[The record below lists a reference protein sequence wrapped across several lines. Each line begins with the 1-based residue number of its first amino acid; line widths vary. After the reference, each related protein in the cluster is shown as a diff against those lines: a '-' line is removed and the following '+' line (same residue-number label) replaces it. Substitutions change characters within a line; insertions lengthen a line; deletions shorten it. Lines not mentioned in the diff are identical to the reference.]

1 MVVAA
6 SEPMGILRLRIC
18 SAAFAAA
25 LTLGAAA
32 GPPVKKSETGICH
45 PVTSPY
51 YQRIT
56 RFVPYSSMAECIAS
70 GGHALKRGA
79 KEPKSVDPLWPTVRR
94 AVDWTADHAL
104 TLIAVT
110 VAGVIL
116 YQGVRRAV
124 QRWRN
129 RKRKR
134 EFAERERVQ
143 WEGHRRETPRPQ
155 PPHEAQQPQETQPH
169 AQSDDDAVFKHRR
182 HRRDPWLKVLGY
194 FKR

>member
-1 MVVAA
+1 M
-6 SEPMGILRLRIC
+6 RLKIC
-18 SAAFAAA
+18 SAALAAA
-25 LTLGAAA
+25 LTLGVAA

-94 AVDWTADHAL
+94 AVDWMADHTL
-104 TLIAVT
+104 TLIAVVAAT
-110 VAGVIL
+110 VML

-124 QRWRN
+124 LRWRN
-129 RKRKR
+129 RKRER
-134 EFAERERVQ
+134 EFADRERVRH
-143 WEGHRRETPRPQ
+143 EGHRRETPRPQ
-155 PPHEAQQPQETQPH
+155 PPQEAQPLVT
-169 AQSDDDAVFKHRR
+169 QSDDDAVFKHRR
-182 HRRDPWLKVLGY
+182 HRQDPWLKLIGY
-194 FKR
+194 FKTKKRPD